1 MTVEAASAE
10 TIRARQRYGAT
21 AASVV
26 LPSASLELASIQ
38 ELDASCPSASRWTG
52 WTLFRPC
59 PPSPCLDPALGTAS
73 SSNTSPTQIA
83 SAAYLYRPLFRHPS
97 SLLLSQPS
105 PSPKLEPIRW
115 SAEAARTE
123 VSTTT
128 TTTTRWVAKET
139 NGAPCLVPD
148 IGQPLAGR
156 QYSDLPLPGRAIPVR
171 PSTSNLTLL
180 THMSVQGRTPPA
192 HAVTPEVRT
201 FCPEG
206 HRFPRPLNR
215 QTPCEHRLHCRRA
228 SLSHWNAVHLGTKYA
243 PTPK

>member
-59 PPSPCLDPALGTAS
+59 PPSPCLDPALGTAT

-97 SLLLSQPS
+97 SLLLPQPS

-128 TTTTRWVAKET
+128 TTRWVTKET
-139 NGAPCLVPD
+139 NDAPCLVPD

-156 QYSDLPLPGRAIPVR
+156 QHSDLPPPRPGHSSSALDQQFNIANPHVGPRPNPSGTRCDSRGSDILPGRP
-171 PSTSNLTLL
+171 PF
-180 THMSVQGRTPPA
+180 PPA
-192 HAVTPEVRT
+192 PE
-201 FCPEG
+201 P
-206 HRFPRPLNR
+206 
-215 QTPCEHRLHCRRA
+215 A
-228 SLSHWNAVHLGTKYA
+228 DSL
-243 PTPK
+243 

>member
-59 PPSPCLDPALGTAS
+59 PPFPCLDPALGTAT

-97 SLLLSQPS
+97 SLLLTTLAIT
-105 PSPKLEPIRW
+105 K
-115 SAEAARTE
+115 ARTHPL
-123 VSTTT
+123 VRRGSTHRGFNNNNNNKVGNQRDQRRPVPCPRHWPAFGGTTT
-128 TTTTRWVAKET
+128 FRSASPRPGHSSSALDQQFNIANPHVGPRPNPSGTR
-139 NGAPCLVPD
+139 CDSRRSD
-148 IGQPLAGR
+148 I
-156 QYSDLPLPGRAIPVR
+156 LPGRP
-171 PSTSNLTLL
+171 PF
-180 THMSVQGRTPPA
+180 PPA
-192 HAVTPEVRT
+192 PE
-201 FCPEG
+201 P
-206 HRFPRPLNR
+206 
-215 QTPCEHRLHCRRA
+215 A
-228 SLSHWNAVHLGTKYA
+228 DSL
-243 PTPK
+243 